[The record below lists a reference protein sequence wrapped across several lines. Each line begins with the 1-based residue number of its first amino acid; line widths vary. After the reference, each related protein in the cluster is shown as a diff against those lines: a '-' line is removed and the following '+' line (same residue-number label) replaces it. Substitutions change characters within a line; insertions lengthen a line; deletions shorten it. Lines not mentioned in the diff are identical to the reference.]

1 MNKNI
6 IAIVVGLIAL
16 AAASFFGINKYR
28 DAQFNEKLVPIV
40 KASTVRVNAI
50 IELQGAEK
58 VTWKE
63 VFDRADSHVADM
75 EKLALQLKELSPEGE
90 RQISAVASADTYLK
104 SAQAFVR
111 AHSSLTRAMFQW
123 TTSQESV
130 KELLEEKVGAY
141 GYDFWKR
148 RLDSAQERRD
158 KAMKDTE
165 NAVDAMRLQAAE
177 TRKKTNDARVWFP
190 ETSLLDDAALAKIET
205 SMADQKSKSAT
216 K

>member
-1 MNKNI
+1 VNKNV
-6 IAIVVGLIAL
+6 IAIVVGVVVIAVGGW
-16 AAASFFGINKYR
+16 FGLSKYR

-50 IELQGAEK
+50 LELQGAEK

-63 VFDRADSHVADM
+63 VFDRADTHVADM

-90 RQISAVASADTYLK
+90 RQVAAVASADKYLK

-130 KELLEEKVGAY
+130 KELLEENVGAY

-148 RLDSAQERRD
+148 RIDSAQERRD

-165 NAVDAMRLQAAE
+165 NGIDAMRLQAAD
-177 TRKKTNDARVWFP
+177 TRRKTNDARTWFP
-190 ETSLLDDAALAKIET
+190 ETSLLDDAALAKIEANMT
-205 SMADQKSKSAT
+205 DQKSQSA
-216 K
+216 KK